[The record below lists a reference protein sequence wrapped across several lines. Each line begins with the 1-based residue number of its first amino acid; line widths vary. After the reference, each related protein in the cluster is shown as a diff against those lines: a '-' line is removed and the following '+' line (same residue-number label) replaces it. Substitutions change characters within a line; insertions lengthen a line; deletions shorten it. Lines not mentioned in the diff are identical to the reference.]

1 MERSGPTP
9 GQVLQPLGRRG
20 AELSTSLGA
29 VEQAVAAA
37 SPEDRWVEGLRV
49 ALTGL
54 AEDFRT
60 HIDTAGGSDGMS
72 HTVVTAAPRLS
83 HAVADLT
90 RERLAMLG
98 LIESLLAAVRAPDAA
113 VSVDQL
119 RRRGVALLDRLA
131 GHRQRGSDLLHEADQ
146 DDVGGES

>member
-9 GQVLQPLGRRG
+9 GQVSQTLGLRR
-20 AELSTSLGA
+20 AELSASLGA
-29 VEQAVAAA
+29 VEQALVAAG
-37 SPEDRWVEGLRV
+37 PEDSWVEGLRAALIGLV
-49 ALTGL
+49 A
-54 AEDFRT
+54 DFRK
-60 HIDTAGGSDGMS
+60 HIDTAGSSEGMS

-83 HAVADLT
+83 HAVDDLT
-90 RERLAMLG
+90 RERLEMLG

-119 RRRGVALLDRLA
+119 RRRGVALLERLA

>member
-9 GQVLQPLGRRG
+9 GQASQRLGGRR
-20 AELSTSLGA
+20 AELSASLGE

-37 SPEDRWVEGLRV
+37 GPEDSWVEGLAV
-49 ALTGL
+49 ALIGL
-54 AEDFRT
+54 VADFRK
-60 HIDTAGGSDGMS
+60 HIDTAGGSEGMS

-83 HAVADLT
+83 HAVDDLT
-90 RERLAMLG
+90 RERLEMLG

-119 RRRGVALLDRLA
+119 RRRGVALLERLA
-131 GHRQRGSDLLHEADQ
+131 GYRQRGSDLLHEADQ

>member
-9 GQVLQPLGRRG
+9 GQVSQTLGRRR
-20 AELSTSLGA
+20 AELSASLGA

-37 SPEDRWVEGLRV
+37 APKDSWVEGLRV
-49 ALTGL
+49 ALIGL
-54 AEDFRT
+54 AADFRK
-60 HIDTAGGSDGMS
+60 HIDTAGSSDGMS

-83 HAVADLT
+83 HAVDHLT
-90 RERLAMLG
+90 RERLEMLG
-98 LIESLLAAVRAPDAA
+98 LIESLLAAVRAPDAV
-113 VSVDQL
+113 VSVEKL
-119 RRRGVALLDRLA
+119 RRRGVALLERLA